1 MIILVLTIF
10 MINDNADHQKVKLS
24 ESMIVLTS
32 YDDDYDEYNDH
43 NDHNQHNHH
52 KITVE
57 RVNDGAN
64 RGSTLSYDD
73 DLDVNNSVMIMMTCF

>member
-1 MIILVLTIF
+1 MMIIMVLTIF

-32 YDDDYDEYNDH
+32 YDDDYDDDDEYND
-43 NDHNQHNHH
+43 HNHH
-52 KITVE
+52 KITVK

-64 RGSTLSYDD
+64 RGSSPSYDD
-73 DLDVNNSVMIMMTCF
+73 DDEYNVHNHHKIT